1 MRTTYKQMGRDVEK
15 NEIILSKIEN
25 EEILDYDENEIYEMY
40 KDLVKP
46 EFWEE
51 ATKKLKIPTQIK
63 I

>member
-40 KDLVKP
+40 KELVKP

-51 ATKKLKIPTQIK
+51 ATKN
-63 I
+63 